1 MRSNQSVNPTFSIFT
16 PVYNDA
22 RWLPGAIESVLA
34 QSYPNWELVIG
45 DNASERDLA
54 SIVAG
59 YPDERIRFRRWER
72 HTGIADNHNRT
83 ILLCR
88 NDWLQILS
96 ADDRLAPACLE
107 RMAVRIEESTAAGRE
122 PALVITACR
131 PVFEDGTEARH
142 AFSGSWR
149 LKHLPSGTYEPAQ
162 WLRHVA
168 EPGQVPWNVGSVAL
182 ARSVWEVMGGF
193 FREEVGL
200 SIDVDMVLRAS
211 AYGPVEYLEDELL
224 DYTVRPGGINKE
236 LARSDRA
243 SRRLTTLGAA
253 LLSGLAVHEAR
264 RPVSSRERRY
274 VERQVA
280 STFVG
285 RALQQRYLPGGR
297 GRHGALAD
305 LRRAFGWDRLWFL
318 SPRQAVRAAMAVGAP
333 SRVIVQ
339 AKDRFTR
346 TGRVL

>member
-1 MRSNQSVNPTFSIFT
+1 VAPTFSIFT
-16 PVYNDA
+16 PIYNDA

-34 QSYPNWELVIG
+34 QTYPEWELVIG

-54 SIVAG
+54 SIVKR
-59 YPDERIRFRRWER
+59 YPDERIHYRRWER

-96 ADDRLAPACLE
+96 ADDRLAPTCLE
-107 RMAVRIEESTAAGRE
+107 RMAARIDEATVAGRE

-131 PVFEDGTEARH
+131 PVLEDGTEAGH
-142 AFSGSWR
+142 EFSGSWR
-149 LKHLPSGTYEPAQ
+149 VKHLPSGTYEPHQ

-182 ARSVWEVMGGF
+182 ARRTWEVMGGF

-200 SIDVDMVLRAS
+200 TIDVDMVLRAS

-236 LARSDRA
+236 LSRNDRST
-243 SRRLTTLGAA
+243 RRMTTMGAA

-264 RPVSSRERRY
+264 RSVSASERRF
-274 VERQVA
+274 VEHQIA
-280 STFVG
+280 ATFVG
-285 RALQQRYLPGGR
+285 RALQHRYLQGGR
-297 GRHGALAD
+297 GRRGAVAD
-305 LRRAFGWDRLWFL
+305 LRRAFSWNPLWYL
-318 SPRQAVRAAMAVGAP
+318 AVRDLSRALLAIVAP
-333 SRVIVQ
+333 RRVIVG
-339 AKDRFTR
+339 AKGWFTR
-346 TGRVL
+346 TQRAL

>member
-1 MRSNQSVNPTFSIFT
+1 VTATFSIFT

-22 RWLPGAIESVLA
+22 RWLAGAIESVLG
-34 QSYPNWELVIG
+34 QTYPHWELVIG

-59 YPDERIRFRRWER
+59 YPDQRIRFQRWEK
-72 HTGIADNHNRT
+72 HVGIADNHNRT

-96 ADDRLAPACLE
+96 ADDRLAPGCLE
-107 RMAVRIEESTAAGRE
+107 RMAGRIEEATAAGRE

-131 PVFEDGTEARH
+131 PVFEDGTDARH

-149 LKHLPSGTYEPAQ
+149 LKHIPTGTYQPAE

-182 ARSVWEVMGGF
+182 ARHVWEVMGGF

-200 SIDVDMVLRAS
+200 SIDIDMVLRAS
-211 AYGPVEYLEDELL
+211 AYGPVEYLEEELL

-236 LARSDRA
+236 LARNDRA
-243 SRRLTTLGAA
+243 GRRLTTLGSA

-264 RPVSSRERRY
+264 RLVSPAERRF

-280 STFVG
+280 GTFVG

-297 GRHGALAD
+297 GRRGALAD
-305 LRRAFGWDRLWFL
+305 LRRAFNWDLLWFL
-318 SPRQAVRAAMAVGAP
+318 SRRQALRAALAVGAP
-333 SRVIVQ
+333 RTVIVR

-346 TGRVL
+346 TSRVL